1 MQLYTKILLAMLIGV
16 ILGITVGPNSI
27 LLPKDTITLSKSTQV
42 FTDEALSLSYPFAKY
57 TQTARVLS
65 EPDGEKL
72 AIQWTYRNADILD
85 INKDKELKKHPSY
98 ENAVPRLSVGQTDN
112 GWVHAAKV
120 ERVSSIGLFLIGA
133 TEWIGLLFL
142 ALIKMVVVPL
152 VFFSL
157 VVGVATLGDIR
168 ELGRLGGRTIGYFFL
183 TTIGALTIG
192 IGLGNLF
199 PPGGLLT
206 AEDRAKLTASY
217 AELASSKAAS
227 AADAPSLM
235 ENVIGMVPTNPIA
248 SLASGDMLQI
258 IVFAVLLG
266 VALTMMKAQR
276 AKLLVDV
283 FDRLNDAMIIL
294 VHIAMSLAPYGVGAL
309 LFKVAGT
316 TGLSV
321 LVSLGGYSLLVL
333 LGLFLH
339 IVLIYCSVLFFGAR
353 FSPIQF
359 LSGMKEAFLV
369 AFSTSSSS
377 ATLPVTKECC
387 EQNLNTSSKISSFV
401 LPLGA
406 TINMDGTAL
415 YQAIATLFIA
425 DVYMSGGLSLVD
437 QLTIVFTATLASV
450 GAAGVPGAGIVTL
463 AMVLTAINVPLE
475 GIALILGV
483 DRLLDMFRTVT
494 NVFGDATATCLMATL
509 EGETLTLLTDTQDA
523 ADANRGFEGRLD

>member
-1 MQLYTKILLAMLIGV
+1 MQLYTKILLAMLVGV
-16 ILGITVGPNSI
+16 ILGITVGPNSV
-27 LLPKDTITLSKSTQV
+27 LLPKDTVTLSKGTDV
-42 FTDEALSLSYPFAKY
+42 FSDEDLKTPYPFAKY
-57 TQTARVLS
+57 SQTARVLS
-65 EPDGEKL
+65 ENEGDTL
-72 AIQWTYRNADILD
+72 AIQWTYSNADILD
-85 INKDKELKKHPSY
+85 INKDKTLQKHSSFP
-98 ENAVPRLSVGQTDN
+98 EAEPRLKVGQSDK
-112 GWVHAAKV
+112 GWVESGSV
-120 ERVSSIGLFLIGA
+120 NRVSSVGLLLVGA
-133 TEWIGLLFL
+133 TEWMGLLFL

-157 VVGVATLGDIR
+157 VVGVATLGDVR

-199 PPGGLLT
+199 PPGRLLS

-217 AELASSKAAS
+217 ADLASSKAAS

-235 ENVIGMVPTNPIA
+235 ENIIGMVPTNPIA

-276 AKLLVDV
+276 AQLLIDV
-283 FDRLNDAMIIL
+283 FDRLNDAMIVL
-294 VHIAMSLAPYGVGAL
+294 VHIAMALAPYGVGAL

-321 LVSLGGYSLLVL
+321 LLSLGGYSLLVL

-339 IVLIYCSVLFFGAR
+339 IVLIYCSVLFFAAR
-353 FSPIQF
+353 FSPLQF

-387 EQNLNTSSKISSFV
+387 EQNLNASSKISSFV

-425 DVYMSGGLSLVD
+425 DVYMSDGLSLVD

-509 EGETLTLLTDTQDA
+509 EGEKLTLLTDAQDA
-523 ADANRGFEGRLD
+523 SDSNRGFEGRLD

>member
-16 ILGITVGPNSI
+16 ILGVTVGPNSVV
-27 LLPKDTITLSKSTQV
+27 LPKDTIKLTTSTKIFQDEG
-42 FTDEALSLSYPFAKY
+42 FTQPYPFGKY
-57 TQTARVLS
+57 SPTARIVS
-65 EPDGEKL
+65 ESSDHTIGIE
-72 AIQWTYRNADILD
+72 WTYSNADILD
-85 INKDKELKKHPSY
+85 INKDKALKTHPAY
-98 ENAVPRLSVGQTDN
+98 PEAKPRILVGQADQ
-112 GWVHAAKV
+112 GWVRSADV

-133 TEWIGLLFL
+133 TEWVGLLFL

-157 VVGVATLGDIR
+157 VVGVATLGDVR

-199 PPGGLLT
+199 PPGGLLS

-217 AELASSKAAS
+217 ADLASSKAAS

-235 ENVIGMVPTNPIA
+235 ENIIGMVPTNPVA

-276 AKLLVDV
+276 AQLLVDV

-321 LVSLGGYSLLVL
+321 LLSLGGYSLLVL
-333 LGLFLH
+333 TGLLLH
-339 IVLIYCSVLFFGAR
+339 VLLIYCSVLFFGAR

-387 EQNLNTSSKISSFV
+387 EQNLNASSKISSFV

-425 DVYMSGGLSLVD
+425 DVYMSGGLSLAD

-509 EGETLTLLTDTQDA
+509 EGEKLALLTDAQDA
-523 ADANRGFEGRLD
+523 ADGTRGFEGRLD